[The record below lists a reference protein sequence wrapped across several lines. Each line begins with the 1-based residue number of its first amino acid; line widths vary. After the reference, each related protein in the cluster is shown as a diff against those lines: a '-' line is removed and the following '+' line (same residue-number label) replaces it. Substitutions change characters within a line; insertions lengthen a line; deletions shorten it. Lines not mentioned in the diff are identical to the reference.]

1 MNGARMDPAL
11 IALCGLLIGLT
22 LLVLEFFI
30 PSGGLILILAIVSLV
45 VGTWGAWKAWS
56 PDHMWM
62 FYSYL
67 GLLFVLS
74 PGSIIA
80 GLYLINTTSLGSKI
94 LLDGPEQEEITGF
107 RKRAETLRELIG
119 KRGETLGLLNPGGMV
134 TVEGTRYHCESP
146 GMTIQPKTEVE
157 VTEVQ
162 GNRLVVRVPLGD
174 AIRQDNSADNATA
187 VAQDDATVVAQ
198 DDETLES
205 FDFDVPEDS

>member
-1 MNGARMDPAL
+1 MDPAL
-11 IALCGLLIGLT
+11 IALCGLLVGLA

-45 VGTWGAWKAWS
+45 AGTWGAWKAWS
-56 PDHMWM
+56 PDRMWM

-67 GLLFVLS
+67 GLLLVLS
-74 PGSIIA
+74 PGSVVA
-80 GLYLINTTSLGSKI
+80 GLYLINSTSLGSKI
-94 LLDGPEQEEITGF
+94 LLDGPEQDEIIGF
-107 RKRAETLRELIG
+107 RKSAETLRELIG
-119 KRGETLGLLNPGGMV
+119 QRGETLGLLNPGGMV
-134 TVEGTRYHCESP
+134 TIDGTRYHCESP

-157 VTEVQ
+157 VIEVQ

-174 AIRQDNSADNATA
+174 AIRQDSTA
-187 VAQDDATVVAQ
+187 DDAKVAGRDDQTVVAQ